1 MGAHAISMFSKKRS
15 RKIYFSNWLNNAEW
29 SVKSRNMLWLLW
41 NLGRRFSIHQARAY
55 YVCSARALLYIQD
68 AVTPR
73 QRKTVESFWI
83 QFLSSNYLKKIVK
96 KISQKKIKK
105 GLWGFLSCISEE
117 VYHLTP
123 HFKSE
128 ASKAMWHVSWTSL
141 FRGVASTTELWV
153 AINAHFHLKW
163 IKKIE
168 LGRPLKEPKCV
179 QSAPLVHPT
188 TKGVER
194 IAKQEH
200 YVEQRRSISTVTPE
214 T

>member
-15 RKIYFSNWLNNAEW
+15 RKNYFSNWLNNAEW

-105 GLWGFLSCISEE
+105 FLWGFLSCISEE

-168 LGRPLKEPKCV
+168 LGRPLML
-179 QSAPLVHPT
+179 SHWF
-188 TKGVER
+188 
-194 IAKQEH
+194 
-200 YVEQRRSISTVTPE
+200 
-214 T
+214 